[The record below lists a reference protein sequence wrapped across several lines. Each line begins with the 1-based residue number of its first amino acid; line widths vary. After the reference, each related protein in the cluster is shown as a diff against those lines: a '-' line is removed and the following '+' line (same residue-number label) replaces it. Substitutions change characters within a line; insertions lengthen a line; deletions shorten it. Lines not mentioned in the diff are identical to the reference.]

1 MLLSFSTYIC
11 RLVVIAANAPKSLYI
26 HSAKFIYCMTNLV
39 ALGKPEKLSKS
50 GMLLVRIQPNNLP
63 KIGEKVVTRKM
74 EHVGV
79 VYDIIGPIISPY
91 VLIKPEKVVYE
102 DLYVVRGYGGSRKGS
117 GKGSRKGSRKKGD

>member
-1 MLLSFSTYIC
+1 
-11 RLVVIAANAPKSLYI
+11 
-26 HSAKFIYCMTNLV
+26 MTNLV
-39 ALGKPEKLSKS
+39 PLGKPEKVSKS

-102 DLYVVRGYGGSRKGS
+102 DLYVVRGYGGSRKGP
-117 GKGSRKGSRKKGD
+117 GKGSRKRSRKKGD

>member
-1 MLLSFSTYIC
+1 
-11 RLVVIAANAPKSLYI
+11 
-26 HSAKFIYCMTNLV
+26 MTNLV

-50 GMLLVRIQPNNLP
+50 GMLLVRIQPTNLP

-74 EHVGV
+74 EQVGV

-91 VLIKPEKVVYE
+91 VLIKPNKVVYE
-102 DLYVVRGYGGSRKGS
+102 DLFVVKEYGGSRKSS

>member
-1 MLLSFSTYIC
+1 
-11 RLVVIAANAPKSLYI
+11 
-26 HSAKFIYCMTNLV
+26 MTNLV

-50 GMLLVRIQPNNLP
+50 GMLLVRIQPTNLP

-74 EHVGV
+74 EQVGV

-91 VLIKPEKVVYE
+91 ALIKPNKVVYE
-102 DLYVVRGYGGSRKGS
+102 DLFVVREHGRSRKGS

>member
-1 MLLSFSTYIC
+1 
-11 RLVVIAANAPKSLYI
+11 
-26 HSAKFIYCMTNLV
+26 MTNLV
-39 ALGKPEKLSKS
+39 ALGKPEKVSKS

-74 EHVGV
+74 EYVGI

>member
-1 MLLSFSTYIC
+1 
-11 RLVVIAANAPKSLYI
+11 
-26 HSAKFIYCMTNLV
+26 MTNLV
-39 ALGKPEKLSKS
+39 ALGKPEKVSKS

-91 VLIKPEKVVYE
+91 ALIKPEKVVYE

-117 GKGSRKGSRKKGD
+117 GKGSRKGIRKKGD